1 MAIDLTI
8 INQQYKENYIDILGD
23 NLSALRAKAGFT
35 QEEVATMVG
44 VSRQTYYSIETGKRN
59 MTWTLCLALILLFD
73 TNLDTHNML
82 RGIGAYPKEIIMKM
96 NGNDL

>member
-44 VSRQTYYSIETGKRN
+44 VSRQTGKRN